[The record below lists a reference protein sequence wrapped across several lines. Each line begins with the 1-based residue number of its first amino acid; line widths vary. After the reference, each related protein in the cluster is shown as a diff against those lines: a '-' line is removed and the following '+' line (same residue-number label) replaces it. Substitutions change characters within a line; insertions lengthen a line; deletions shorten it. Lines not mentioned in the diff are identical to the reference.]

1 MRIRFTPALLSHRLE
16 QRNSLIED
24 MSKTPKSYD
33 PFASREAANYQRPI
47 PSREFI
53 LDYLRD
59 SVGPLTHED
68 ICNTLNLNDEDQIE
82 AMRRRL
88 RAMERDGQV
97 ARNRRGGYGTL
108 DKLNLV
114 KGRVIGHPEGYGF
127 VSPVQGEGEDIH
139 LSSAQMRR
147 VFDGD
152 IVLVRIA
159 GWDRR
164 GRPDGTLVDVVERKT
179 AQLVGRYFRE
189 SGISFVRPDNPR
201 ISQDILIPA
210 DRLLD
215 AKSGQIVVVNIVE
228 PPSKNSLPVG
238 HIIEVLGEHLDPG
251 MEIELS
257 IRNYGIP
264 HIWND
269 EVVAETALI
278 PDQVEN
284 KDKELR
290 IDLRKTP
297 LITIDG
303 EDARDFDDAVHC
315 QPRAKGGWTLTVAI
329 ADVSHYVAVGSA
341 LDKEAFERGNSV
353 YFPNHVVPMLPEK
366 LSNGLCS
373 LNPAEDRLC
382 MVCEMQVSAEGDI
395 IRYQF
400 YEAIMH
406 SHARMTYTQVAQ
418 ILADRDKHDNSGVRK
433 QFAAILPQ
441 VDALHDLY
449 KVLHRRRAKRGAID
463 FDSQETRIL
472 FDNERKIS
480 QIIPIDRT
488 EAHRLIEE
496 CMLCANVCSAEF
508 LERAKLPALYRVHEG
523 PSEERLSAVR
533 DFLAELGIGLGG
545 GDDPQPQDYQRVL
558 SAVKGRDDAAVIQ
571 SVMLRSMSQ
580 AVYQPENLGHFGL
593 AFDAYSHFT
602 SPIRR
607 YADLLVHR
615 AIRRL
620 IRSKQK
626 IAAVRRVEGAAILAP
641 QSIYPYE
648 LAQLVETGEHLS
660 ITERRADEATRDVV
674 NWLKCEYLMDH
685 VGEQYA
691 GVVSAVT
698 GFGLFV
704 MLDDLYVEGLIH
716 VTGLPKDYYYHEA
729 AQHRMVGERTGRVFR
744 LGQKLQVRVVRVNL
758 EERKIDFE
766 LVDKSAGN
774 VEHKKTGPATGKKV
788 KVSAKAAELASEYE
802 KKRKR
807 RAKTGTK
814 KKTKGKA
821 ASTRG
826 KAGTKRKSSAKAKKR
841 R

>member
-1 MRIRFTPALLSHRLE
+1 
-16 QRNSLIED
+16 
-24 MSKTPKSYD
+24 MSKNSKSSD

-53 LDYLRD
+53 LDYLRE

-68 ICNTLNLNDEDQIE
+68 ICSTLNLNDEDQIE

-127 VSPVQGEGEDIH
+127 VSPVQGEAEDIH
-139 LSSAQMRR
+139 LSSTQMRR

-179 AQLVGRYFRE
+179 TQLVGRYFRE

-215 AKSGQIVVVNIVE
+215 ANSGQIVVVNIVE

-264 HIWND
+264 YLWND
-269 EVVAETALI
+269 QVTAETAMI
-278 PDQVEN
+278 PDQVQ
-284 KDKELR
+284 DTGFR
-290 IDLRKTP
+290 VDLRNTP
-297 LITIDG
+297 LLTIDG
-303 EDARDFDDAVHC
+303 EDARDFDDAVYC
-315 QPRAKGGWTLTVAI
+315 QPRARGGWTLTVAI
-329 ADVSHYVAVGSA
+329 ADVSHYVSVGSA

-382 MVCEMQVSAEGDI
+382 MVCEMQISAEGEI
-395 IRYQF
+395 NRYQF
-400 YEAIMH
+400 YEAVMH

-418 ILADRDKHDNSGVRK
+418 IIADRDKHDSSGVRK
-433 QFAAILPQ
+433 QFTAILPQ
-441 VDALHDLY
+441 IDALHDLY

-472 FDNERKIS
+472 FDSERKIS

-508 LERAKLPALYRVHEG
+508 LQKAKLPGLYRVHEG

-533 DFLAELGIGLGG
+533 DFLGELGIGLGG

-558 SAVKGRDDAAVIQ
+558 AAVKGRDDAAVIQ

-593 AFDAYSHFT
+593 AFEAYSHFT

-626 IAAVRRVEGAAILAP
+626 MSAVRRVDGATMLAP

-648 LAQLVETGEHLS
+648 LARLDEIGEHLS
-660 ITERRADEATRDVV
+660 VTERRADEATRDVV

-698 GFGLFV
+698 GFGLFI

-729 AQHRMVGERTGRVFR
+729 AQHRMVGERTGRIFR
-744 LGQKLQVRVVRVNL
+744 LGQKLQVKVVRVNL

-766 LVDKSAGN
+766 LVDKSASNGDRQN
-774 VEHKKTGPATGKKV
+774 AKHNSNKKI
-788 KVSAKAAELASEYE
+788 KVSNRAAELASEYE

-807 RAKTGTK
+807 RVKSGPKKKAKGSSKRGKTG
-814 KKTKGKA
+814 A
-821 ASTRG
+821 
-826 KAGTKRKSSAKAKKR
+826 KRKPSSAVKKR

>member
-1 MRIRFTPALLSHRLE
+1 
-16 QRNSLIED
+16 
-24 MSKTPKSYD
+24 MSKTPKSSD
-33 PFASREAANYQRPI
+33 PFASREAANYPRPI

-53 LDYLRD
+53 LDYLRE

-68 ICNTLNLNDEDQIE
+68 ICNTLNLNDDDQIE

-127 VSPVQGEGEDIH
+127 VSPVQGESEDIH
-139 LSSAQMRR
+139 LSSTQMRR

-179 AQLVGRYFRE
+179 TQLVGRYFRE

-210 DRLLD
+210 DRSLD
-215 AKSGQIVVVNIVE
+215 ANSGQIVVVNIVE

-238 HIIEVLGEHLDPG
+238 HITEVLGEHLDPG

-257 IRNYGIP
+257 IRNYDIP
-264 HIWND
+264 HLWND
-269 EVVAETALI
+269 RVRAETVAI
-278 PDQVEN
+278 PDQVQ
-284 KDKELR
+284 DTDFR
-290 IDLRKTP
+290 VDLRDTP

-315 QPRAKGGWTLTVAI
+315 QPRARGGWTLTVAI
-329 ADVSHYVAVGSA
+329 ADVSHYVSVGSA

-382 MVCEMQVSAEGDI
+382 MVCEMQISAEGDI
-395 IRYQF
+395 NRYQF
-400 YEAIMH
+400 YEAVMH
-406 SHARMTYTQVAQ
+406 SHARMTYTQVAH
-418 ILADRDKHDNSGVRK
+418 ILADREKHDSSGVRK

-472 FDNERKIS
+472 FDSERKIS

-508 LERAKLPALYRVHEG
+508 LQKAKLPALYRVHEG

-533 DFLAELGIGLGG
+533 DFLGELGIGLGG

-558 SAVKGRDDAAVIQ
+558 AAVRGRDDAAVIQ

-593 AFDAYSHFT
+593 AFEAYSHFT

-626 IAAVRRVEGAAILAP
+626 IAAVRRVDGATMLTP

-648 LAQLVETGEHLS
+648 LAHLDDIGEHLS
-660 ITERRADEATRDVV
+660 VTERRADEATRDVV

-716 VTGLPKDYYYHEA
+716 VTGLPKDYYFHEA

-744 LGQKLQVRVVRVNL
+744 LGQKLQVKVVRVNL

-766 LVDKSAGN
+766 LVDKSASN
-774 VEHKKTGPATGKKV
+774 TDHQSAKRNSNKKV
-788 KVSAKAAELASEYE
+788 KVSNRAAELASEYE

-807 RAKTGTK
+807 RAKAGPK
-814 KKTKGKA
+814 KKAKGKVT
-821 ASTRG
+821 SKRG
-826 KAGTKRKSSAKAKKR
+826 KAGAKRKSSTTAKKR

>member
-1 MRIRFTPALLSHRLE
+1 
-16 QRNSLIED
+16 
-24 MSKTPKSYD
+24 MSKTPKSSD
-33 PFASREAANYQRPI
+33 PFASREAANYLRPI

-53 LDYLRD
+53 LDYLRE
-59 SVGPLTHED
+59 SIGPLTHED
-68 ICNTLNLNDEDQIE
+68 ICSTLNLDDDDQIE

-139 LSSAQMRR
+139 LSSTQMRR

-179 AQLVGRYFRE
+179 TQLVGRYFRE

-210 DRLLD
+210 DRSLD
-215 AKSGQIVVVNIVE
+215 ANSGQIVVVNIVE

-238 HIIEVLGEHLDPG
+238 HITEVLGEHLDPG

-264 HIWND
+264 HQWND
-269 EVVAETALI
+269 QVRAETTAI
-278 PDQVEN
+278 PDQVQ
-284 KDKELR
+284 DIDFR
-290 IDLRKTP
+290 VDLRDTA

-315 QPRAKGGWTLTVAI
+315 QPRARGGWTLTVAI
-329 ADVSHYVAVGSA
+329 ADVSHYVSVGSA

-382 MVCEMQVSAEGDI
+382 MVCEMQISAEGDI
-395 IRYQF
+395 NRYQF
-400 YEAIMH
+400 YEAVMH
-406 SHARMTYTQVAQ
+406 SHARMTYTQVAH
-418 ILADRDKHDNSGVRK
+418 ILAEREKHDSSGVRK

-472 FDNERKIS
+472 FDSERKIS
-480 QIIPIDRT
+480 QIIPVDRT

-508 LERAKLPALYRVHEG
+508 LQKAKLPALYRVHEG

-533 DFLAELGIGLGG
+533 DFLGELGIGLGG

-558 SAVKGRDDAAVIQ
+558 AAVRGRDDAAVIQ

-593 AFDAYSHFT
+593 AFEAYSHFT

-626 IAAVRRVEGAAILAP
+626 IAAVRRVDGATMLPP

-648 LAQLVETGEHLS
+648 LPHLVEIGEHLS
-660 ITERRADEATRDVV
+660 VTERRADEATRDVV

-716 VTGLPKDYYYHEA
+716 VTGLPKDYYFHEA

-744 LGQKLQVRVVRVNL
+744 LGQKLQVKVVRVNL

-766 LVDKSAGN
+766 LVDKSASN
-774 VEHKKTGPATGKKV
+774 TDHQSAKRNSNKKV
-788 KVSAKAAELASEYE
+788 KVSNRAAELASEYE

-807 RAKTGTK
+807 RAKAGPK
-814 KKTKGKA
+814 KKAKGKI
-821 ASTRG
+821 SSKRG
-826 KAGTKRKSSAKAKKR
+826 KAGAKRKSSTTAKKR

>member
-1 MRIRFTPALLSHRLE
+1 
-16 QRNSLIED
+16 
-24 MSKTPKSYD
+24 MSKTPKSSD
-33 PFASREAANYQRPI
+33 PFASREAANYPRPI

-53 LDYLRD
+53 LDYLRE

-68 ICNTLNLNDEDQIE
+68 ICNTLNLNDDDQIE

-127 VSPVQGEGEDIH
+127 VSPVQGESGDIH
-139 LSSAQMRR
+139 LSSTQMRR

-179 AQLVGRYFRE
+179 TQLVGRYFRE

-210 DRLLD
+210 DRSLD
-215 AKSGQIVVVNIVE
+215 ANSGQIVVVNIVE

-238 HIIEVLGEHLDPG
+238 HITEVLGEHLDPG

-264 HIWND
+264 HLWND
-269 EVVAETALI
+269 RVRAETVAI
-278 PDQVEN
+278 PDQVQ
-284 KDKELR
+284 DTDFR
-290 IDLRKTP
+290 VDLRDTP

-315 QPRAKGGWTLTVAI
+315 QPRARGGWTLTVAI
-329 ADVSHYVAVGSA
+329 ADVSHYVSVGSA

-382 MVCEMQVSAEGDI
+382 MVCEMQISAEGDI
-395 IRYQF
+395 NRYQF
-400 YEAIMH
+400 YEAVMH
-406 SHARMTYTQVAQ
+406 SHARMTYTQVAH
-418 ILADRDKHDNSGVRK
+418 ILADREKHDSSGVRK

-472 FDNERKIS
+472 FDSERKIS

-508 LERAKLPALYRVHEG
+508 LQKAKLPALYRVHEG

-533 DFLAELGIGLGG
+533 DFLGELGIGLGG

-558 SAVKGRDDAAVIQ
+558 AAVRGRDDAAVIQ

-593 AFDAYSHFT
+593 AFEAYSHFT

-626 IAAVRRVEGAAILAP
+626 IAAVRRVDGATMLPP

-648 LAQLVETGEHLS
+648 LPHLVEVGEHLS
-660 ITERRADEATRDVV
+660 VTERRADEATRDVV

-716 VTGLPKDYYYHEA
+716 VTGLPKDYYFHEA

-744 LGQKLQVRVVRVNL
+744 LGQKLQVKVVRVNL

-766 LVDKSAGN
+766 LVDKSASN
-774 VEHKKTGPATGKKV
+774 TDHQSAKRNSNKKV
-788 KVSAKAAELASEYE
+788 KVSNRAAELASEYE

-807 RAKTGTK
+807 RAKAGPK
-814 KKTKGKA
+814 KKAKGKI
-821 ASTRG
+821 SSKRG
-826 KAGTKRKSSAKAKKR
+826 KAGAKRKSSTTAKKR